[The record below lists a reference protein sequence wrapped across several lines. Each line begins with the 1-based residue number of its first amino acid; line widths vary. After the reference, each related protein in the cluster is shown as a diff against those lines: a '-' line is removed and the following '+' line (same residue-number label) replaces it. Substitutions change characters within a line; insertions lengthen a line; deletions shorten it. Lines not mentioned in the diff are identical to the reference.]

1 MFFVVFLHHMKDDAK
16 KPDLVVFNEETQK
29 YDAALKPY
37 GTSASSPVIKP
48 TNTATWTADGVRR
61 VNKILKGKFDE
72 VKKEYELLMEK
83 FQYNDML
90 YNAKFGFE
98 PIIGETYYLY
108 LNKKEEL
115 FLSIIEPNQWNLE
128 HKGSFRLNSDKMWE
142 KVENTITEQD

>member
-1 MFFVVFLHHMKDDAK
+1 MNKDAEK

-83 FQYNDML
+83 FQYNDLL

-98 PIIGETYYLY
+98 PIIGETYHLY
-108 LNKKEEL
+108 KNKKEEL

-128 HKGSFRLNSDKMWE
+128 HQGSFRLNSDKMWE
-142 KVENTITEQD
+142 KVELISNNEE